1 MKIITKDATVYS
13 DQGLINNTKVEACD
27 HGDTISIGQQEHNK
41 TDLIIREGFIA
52 PLHND
57 THTTWEV
64 TW

>member
-13 DQGLINNTKVEACD
+13 DQGLIDNTKVMVCD

-41 TDLIIREGFIA
+41 TDLIIREGVIA